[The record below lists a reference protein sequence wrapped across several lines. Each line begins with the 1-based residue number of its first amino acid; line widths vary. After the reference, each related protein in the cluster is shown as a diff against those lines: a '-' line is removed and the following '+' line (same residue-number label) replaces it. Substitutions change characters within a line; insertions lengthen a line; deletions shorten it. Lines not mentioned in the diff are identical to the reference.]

1 MVQDRKPVKQH
12 DNRGQP
18 KSWTFLLVGEFGK
31 IASFRVSKVL
41 LLSLVVTLIV
51 FLGYTILLTVQYDR
65 LRGENDALRGSLHKT
80 EDDLVSANKAKDK
93 ALVRLM
99 LLAKEGKPGSKPA
112 KEKKRKPQI
121 AKKPKLVI
129 SKKTETPAARKVDT
143 SDTSSEKTGPA
154 KEKKGEPQIAKK
166 PKLVISKKTETLAA
180 RKPNSNDTSSAPAIK
195 EVDTSDISSEK
206 TGPAKESTGTQ
217 SSETTRVAESAIS
230 KTVLVQEFEIQ
241 TANHGTSLR
250 FKFKLENIGPPEK
263 KIAGYTFVLLEPEK
277 GSKEHARI
285 SPWSPL
291 KDGRPTKIRRGQ
303 YFGIARF
310 KYVRGTLPDIMD
322 VSRFKNATVYVYS
335 PAGDL
340 LTKKVYDV
348 AIVLSP

>member
-12 DNRGQP
+12 DNRGQS

-112 KEKKRKPQI
+112 KEKKKKPQI

-143 SDTSSEKTGPA
+143 SDTSSG
-154 KEKKGEPQIAKK
+154 
-166 PKLVISKKTETLAA
+166 
-180 RKPNSNDTSSAPAIK
+180 
-195 EVDTSDISSEK
+195 K
-206 TGPAKESTGTQ
+206 TGPAKESTGTE
-217 SSETTRVAESAIS
+217 SSETNRLAESAVS
-230 KTVLVQEFEIQ
+230 NTVLVQEFEIQ
-241 TANHGTSLR
+241 TVNHGTSLR
-250 FKFKLENIGPPEK
+250 FKFKLENIDPQAK
-263 KIAGYTFVLLEPEK
+263 KITGYTFVVLEPAK
-277 GSKEHARI
+277 GSKEPTRI

-340 LTKKVYDV
+340 LATKVYDV
-348 AIVLSP
+348 AIVLRS

>member
-1 MVQDRKPVKQH
+1 MEDPQGNMVQDRKPVKQH
-12 DNRGQP
+12 DNRGQS

-99 LLAKEGKPGSKPA
+99 LLAKDGKPGSKPA
-112 KEKKRKPQI
+112 KEKKKKPQI

-143 SDTSSEKTGPA
+143 SDTSSG
-154 KEKKGEPQIAKK
+154 
-166 PKLVISKKTETLAA
+166 
-180 RKPNSNDTSSAPAIK
+180 
-195 EVDTSDISSEK
+195 K
-206 TGPAKESTGTQ
+206 TGPAKESTGTE
-217 SSETTRVAESAIS
+217 SSETNRLAESAVS
-230 KTVLVQEFEIQ
+230 NTVLVQEFEIQ
-241 TANHGTSLR
+241 TVNHGTSLR
-250 FKFKLENIGPPEK
+250 FKFKLENIDPQTK
-263 KIAGYTFVLLEPEK
+263 KITGYTFVVLEPAK
-277 GSKEHARI
+277 GSKEPTRI

-340 LTKKVYDV
+340 LAKKVYDV
-348 AIVLSP
+348 AMVLRS

>member
-12 DNRGQP
+12 DNRGQS

-99 LLAKEGKPGSKPA
+99 LLAKDGKPGSKPA
-112 KEKKRKPQI
+112 KETKKKPQI

-143 SDTSSEKTGPA
+143 SDTSSG
-154 KEKKGEPQIAKK
+154 
-166 PKLVISKKTETLAA
+166 
-180 RKPNSNDTSSAPAIK
+180 
-195 EVDTSDISSEK
+195 K
-206 TGPAKESTGTQ
+206 TGPAKESTGTE
-217 SSETTRVAESAIS
+217 SSETNRLAESAVS
-230 KTVLVQEFEIQ
+230 NTVLVQEFEIQ
-241 TANHGTSLR
+241 TVNHGTSLR
-250 FKFKLENIGPPEK
+250 FKFKLENIDPQTK
-263 KIAGYTFVLLEPEK
+263 KITGYTFVVLEPAK
-277 GSKEHARI
+277 GSKEPTRI

-340 LTKKVYDV
+340 LAKKVYDV
-348 AIVLSP
+348 AMVLRS

>member
-12 DNRGQP
+12 DNRGQS

-99 LLAKEGKPGSKPA
+99 LLAKDGKPGSKPA
-112 KEKKRKPQI
+112 KEKKKKPQI

-143 SDTSSEKTGPA
+143 SDTSSGKTGPA

-166 PKLVISKKTETLAA
+166 PKLVISKKTETPAA
-180 RKPNSNDTSSAPAIK
+180 RK
-195 EVDTSDISSEK
+195 VDTSDTSSGK
-206 TGPAKESTGTQ
+206 TGPAKESTGTE
-217 SSETTRVAESAIS
+217 SSETNRLAESAVS
-230 KTVLVQEFEIQ
+230 NTVLVQEFEIQ
-241 TANHGTSLR
+241 TVNHGTSLR
-250 FKFKLENIGPPEK
+250 FKFKLENIDPQTK
-263 KIAGYTFVLLEPEK
+263 KITGYTFVVLEPAK
-277 GSKEHARI
+277 GSKEPTRI

-340 LTKKVYDV
+340 LAKKVYDV
-348 AIVLSP
+348 AMVLRS

>member
-12 DNRGQP
+12 DNRGQS

-99 LLAKEGKPGSKPA
+99 LLAKDGKPGSKPA
-112 KEKKRKPQI
+112 KEKKKKPQIAKKPKLVISKKTETPAGPAKEKKGEPQI

-143 SDTSSEKTGPA
+143 SDTSSG
-154 KEKKGEPQIAKK
+154 
-166 PKLVISKKTETLAA
+166 
-180 RKPNSNDTSSAPAIK
+180 
-195 EVDTSDISSEK
+195 K
-206 TGPAKESTGTQ
+206 TGPAKESTGTE
-217 SSETTRVAESAIS
+217 SSETNRLAESAVS
-230 KTVLVQEFEIQ
+230 NTVLVQEFEIQ
-241 TANHGTSLR
+241 TVNHGTSLR
-250 FKFKLENIGPPEK
+250 FKFKLENIDPQTK
-263 KIAGYTFVLLEPEK
+263 KITGYTFVVLEPAK
-277 GSKEHARI
+277 GSKEPTRI

-340 LTKKVYDV
+340 LAKKVYDV
-348 AIVLSP
+348 AMVLRS

>member
-12 DNRGQP
+12 DNRGQS

-51 FLGYTILLTVQYDR
+51 FVGYTILLTVKYDR
-65 LRGENDALRGSLHKT
+65 LRGENDALRGSLHMT

-99 LLAKEGKPGSKPA
+99 LLAKDGKPGSKPA
-112 KEKKRKPQI
+112 KEKKKKPQI

-143 SDTSSEKTGPA
+143 SDTSSG
-154 KEKKGEPQIAKK
+154 
-166 PKLVISKKTETLAA
+166 
-180 RKPNSNDTSSAPAIK
+180 
-195 EVDTSDISSEK
+195 K
-206 TGPAKESTGTQ
+206 TGPAKESTGTE
-217 SSETTRVAESAIS
+217 SSETNRLAESAVS
-230 KTVLVQEFEIQ
+230 NTVLVQEFEIQ

-250 FKFKLENIGPPEK
+250 FKFKLENIDPQAK
-263 KIAGYTFVLLEPEK
+263 KITGYTFVVLEPAK
-277 GSKEHARI
+277 GSKEPTRI

-340 LTKKVYDV
+340 LAIKVYDV
-348 AIVLSP
+348 AIVLRS